1 MMDISLNKNEYKS
14 HDVDFDVLLNK
25 ILSGKAVLFT
35 GAGFSMSGVN
45 VNGKN
50 LMSGKSLAKKL
61 CLLAGTKESENLRFA
76 SDYFIDKMGEAS
88 LVDILLN
95 EFKVKSLSESQRY
108 ISSLNWRRCYTT
120 NYDLAFENSAI
131 LEGNNVQCVD
141 IGCDVKDYY
150 KRGKLCVHLN
160 GSINSLTEDSLNN
173 TFKLSDSSYCSPDSF
188 INSEWYYYFKKDTDF
203 ANAIV
208 FIGYSLYDI
217 EIKSILHQTADLKDK
232 TYFITSAYEDDET
245 LYTLNKYG
253 TVIPIGLDG
262 FVDRLKACSSSLQEK
277 NEYIFTC
284 FSEYEM
290 DHVAVE
296 IRDEQVEKMLMYGE
310 IDDAYIDN
318 YMMGNS
324 KRPCLT
330 TRDAVD
336 EIKKSIFKNNIII
349 TGALGNGK
357 TILLKEIRST
367 LSSLPY
373 TIYEVGD
380 AEGDFIADVD
390 YLGKLSQNSVILLD
404 GYEQYLSI
412 IKHIVKSDYGNI
424 TLILTAR
431 IADHEYHRSEL
442 DSFGFKYRE
451 INVDNLSEP
460 ELSSFVSIID
470 NLGLWGER
478 AGLSH
483 HQKVRELNGGNN
495 GQLSIILLSMLNS
508 PQIKEK
514 IKDFVD
520 ELKKQKK
527 YENTL
532 IAACLCQIIGIPG
545 TKSIISTIA
554 NDDMIYD
561 NALLNNKNFK
571 MLFKVSDGLVSS
583 SSLLCVHLIKNNFSS
598 STISAFLIKVAAKF
612 NKIESKNFE
621 QDRIFKSMLKF
632 SFVEQLMPDIMK
644 RGSLQRYYEDLKI
657 EVIWLTNNPHF
668 WLQYAMSFLAFQNY
682 PKAQQFLDQ
691 AYAIAHK
698 KEGYH
703 TDNIDT
709 QQAKLL
715 LLCCEKI
722 PDGNKVYGNF
732 VRANTLLR
740 NLSVDIYM
748 LRQVV
753 RYKDFYEQNYS
764 KLSKENKRN
773 FLSSCKSMIRKI
785 ETQYNENTVG
795 RYYYDTSLEV
805 LNKITDSYD

>member
-1 MMDISLNKNEYKS
+1 
-14 HDVDFDVLLNK
+14 
-25 ILSGKAVLFT
+25 
-35 GAGFSMSGVN
+35 
-45 VNGKN
+45 
-50 LMSGKSLAKKL
+50 
-61 CLLAGTKESENLRFA
+61 
-76 SDYFIDKMGEAS
+76 
-88 LVDILLN
+88 
-95 EFKVKSLSESQRY
+95 
-108 ISSLNWRRCYTT
+108 
-120 NYDLAFENSAI
+120 
-131 LEGNNVQCVD
+131 
-141 IGCDVKDYY
+141 
-150 KRGKLCVHLN
+150 
-160 GSINSLTEDSLNN
+160 
-173 TFKLSDSSYCSPDSF
+173 
-188 INSEWYYYFKKDTDF
+188 
-203 ANAIV
+203 
-208 FIGYSLYDI
+208 
-217 EIKSILHQTADLKDK
+217 
-232 TYFITSAYEDDET
+232 
-245 LYTLNKYG
+245 
-253 TVIPIGLDG
+253 
-262 FVDRLKACSSSLQEK
+262 
-277 NEYIFTC
+277 
-284 FSEYEM
+284 
-290 DHVAVE
+290 
-296 IRDEQVEKMLMYGE
+296 
-310 IDDAYIDN
+310 
-318 YMMGNS
+318 
-324 KRPCLT
+324 
-330 TRDAVD
+330 
-336 EIKKSIFKNNIII
+336 
-349 TGALGNGK
+349 
-357 TILLKEIRST
+357 
-367 LSSLPY
+367 
-373 TIYEVGD
+373 
-380 AEGDFIADVD
+380 
-390 YLGKLSQNSVILLD
+390 
-404 GYEQYLSI
+404 
-412 IKHIVKSDYGNI
+412 
-424 TLILTAR
+424 
-431 IADHEYHRSEL
+431 
-442 DSFGFKYRE
+442 
-451 INVDNLSEP
+451 
-460 ELSSFVSIID
+460 
-470 NLGLWGER
+470 
-478 AGLSH
+478 
-483 HQKVRELNGGNN
+483 
-495 GQLSIILLSMLNS
+495 
-508 PQIKEK
+508 
-514 IKDFVD
+514 
-520 ELKKQKK
+520 
-527 YENTL
+527 
-532 IAACLCQIIGIPG
+532 GIPG